1 MRDSVGWQ
9 WNLTFFELSRVQNV
23 LHSMRQSPSSKTW
36 FQRIEKQHPYETLL
50 YLAMLG
56 SGIIFLF
63 LSLSFLFSGR
73 EYLQGLN
80 EQVPFAFLVST
91 FLLVLSGYTAVKMR
105 LYYQEENIVKLT
117 RALQATFTLGLLFM
131 VFQVLGWKE
140 LTDKGINFT
149 GIPSG
154 SFLYVLSGIHVLHL
168 LGAMTFAAILL
179 VELRKTQQD
188 VVRRLVWSTNPY
200 EKLRI
205 RLFTVYWQFMDAVWL
220 ILFLLFVISF

>member
-1 MRDSVGWQ
+1 
-9 WNLTFFELSRVQNV
+9 
-23 LHSMRQSPSSKTW
+23 MRQAPSSKTW

-80 EQVPFAFLVST
+80 EQVPFAFLIST

-105 LYYQEENIVKLT
+105 LYYQEENIAKLN

>member
-1 MRDSVGWQ
+1 
-9 WNLTFFELSRVQNV
+9 
-23 LHSMRQSPSSKTW
+23 MRQVPPSKTW
-36 FQRIEKQHPYETLL
+36 FQRLEKQHPYETLL

-63 LSLSFLFSGR
+63 LALAFLASGR
-73 EYLQGLN
+73 QSLQGLN
-80 EQVPFAFLVST
+80 EQVPFAFLIST

-105 LYYQEENIVKLT
+105 LYYQEENSVKLN
-117 RALQATFTLGLLFM
+117 RALQVTFLLGLLFI

-168 LGAMTFAAILL
+168 FGAMAFAGILL
-179 VELRKTQQD
+179 VQLRKIERD
-188 VVRRLVWSTNPY
+188 GVRKLVWMTNPY